1 MQLPDKAIE
10 QQIVRGAILHSTM
23 FEDIDHGKFFV
34 IVGVTQESVAGF
46 FFINSAIN
54 RAVMG
59 KPEQLA
65 MQYPMRRADYPF
77 LKYDSFL
84 CATAIVKRPRSHI
97 VRTMQDGTTRFV
109 GTMLD
114 RHMDELLQAARAS
127 RLFSKVDK
135 ETFFY

>member
-77 LKYDSFL
+77 RKYDSFL
-84 CATAIVKRPRSHI
+84 CATTIVKRPRSHI

-127 RLFSKVDK
+127 RLFSKADK